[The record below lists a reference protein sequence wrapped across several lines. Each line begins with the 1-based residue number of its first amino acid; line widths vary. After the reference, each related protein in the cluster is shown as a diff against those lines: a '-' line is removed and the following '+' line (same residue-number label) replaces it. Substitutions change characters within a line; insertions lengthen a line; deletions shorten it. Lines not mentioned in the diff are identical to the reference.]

1 MASPGMVP
9 NPGLPM
15 QASMYYGKTMV
26 MYTAGDRVEAV
37 VDGAPVGPNGRLFVV
52 DVNDPTEVPWE
63 AGRFMLEHL
72 GYTGVV
78 RVDEIDVR
86 DERGRRTGTEYD
98 IEKAQ
103 AESEAKLLAYDQL
116 IWQQFISDMMEDY
129 VSRRDGKNKAVPP
142 PPERI
147 SRIIKRRGY
156 KLLDYGIEPIG
167 FEDPMDV
174 STKAMA
180 EENKSLRTQV
190 ADLNSKFE
198 AFMKMQ
204 AQGPQGGTNVTTQ
217 ESDTGDDTGSG
228 RSGPSGGASGGKRRG
243 NR

>member
-1 MASPGMVP
+1 MASPGMIP

-86 DERGRRTGTEYD
+86 DEKGRRTGTEYD
-98 IEKAQ
+98 IEKAH

-142 PPERI
+142 PPARI
-147 SRIIKRRGY
+147 NRIIQRRGY
-156 KLLDYGIEPIG
+156 KLLDYGIKPIG
-167 FEDPMDV
+167 FEDPNDV
-174 STKAMA
+174 NARAMA
-180 EENKSLRTQV
+180 EENQTLKAQV

-204 AQGPQGGTNVTTQ
+204 SAGIGGGTNVK
-217 ESDTGDDTGSG
+217 EEGDDDNE
-228 RSGPSGGASGGKRRG
+228 SGGAGAGKQPKSRG
-243 NR
+243 RGR